1 VHQTARPAR
10 TAPAA
15 PRRPP
20 DWAELGLAL
29 AAFAVLAVVALTK
42 APRLVEPDDYAYQAS
57 IIALAH
63 GHLTLSDTQYHA
75 LLHYLQHLDHR
86 RSPVIP
92 EWHRTAAGRWISEKG
107 PGYPFLAVAFY
118 RLRLIRLVPLAYGL
132 LGCAGLY
139 LGARRW
145 LRRRFAGA
153 TTVALYCSSG
163 AAALFAWRDYLP
175 TFTDASLIAAGTG
188 ALLWAVL
195 ADDARP
201 RRRIIAGLLAFA
213 ALDAATL
220 ARYTDIL
227 VLAAAILAV
236 VAARLLRSIPAAA
249 LWWWLGSV
257 AAFAAALLL
266 ADTLVYGAP
275 AATGYRP
282 GQINFTLAS
291 VWPNLH
297 VMPGYLV
304 EAMPVLVPAVIT
316 CGWIAVRAVR
326 SWIGRSQASRS
337 QAGRSQ
343 GSRSE
348 HDGSGAGRSGAD
360 RSGAGRDL
368 AVAAALALSWLSV
381 WSLYLGYTWTAAAG
395 QPGPHGLGPL
405 HGSALMFVRFYVPG
419 LGAMALLAAWA
430 LIRLPRW
437 ALVTAV
443 AALYGLG
450 YWSCTDLAHFRLPGA
465 GTRMPVQESYYYPRS
480 RSRG

>member
-15 PRRPP
+15 PRRRP

-29 AAFAVLAVVALTK
+29 AAFAVLAVVALAK

-63 GHLTLSDTQYHA
+63 GHLTLSDAQYHA
-75 LLHYLQHLDHR
+75 LLGYLRHLDHR
-86 RSPVIP
+86 RSAVIP

-118 RLRLIRLVPLAYGL
+118 RLHLIRLTPLAYGL

-139 LGARRW
+139 VGARRW

-153 TTVALYCSSG
+153 TAVALYCSSG

-175 TFTDASLIAAGTG
+175 TFTDAALIAAGTG
-188 ALLWAVL
+188 TLLWAVL

-227 VLAAAILAV
+227 VLAAAVLAV

-282 GQINFTLAS
+282 GQINFTLGS

-304 EAMPVLVPAVIT
+304 EAMPVLVPACIA

-326 SWIGRSQASRS
+326 FRP
-337 QAGRSQ
+337 
-343 GSRSE
+343 
-348 HDGSGAGRSGAD
+348 
-360 RSGAGRDL
+360 GRDL
-368 AVAAALALSWLSV
+368 AVAAALVLSWLSV
-381 WSLYLGYTWTAAAG
+381 WSMYLGYTWTAAAG

-405 HGSALMFVRFYVPG
+405 HGSGLMFVRFYVPG

-437 ALVTAV
+437 ALVAAV
-443 AALYGLG
+443 AALYGIG
-450 YWSCTDLAHFRLPGA
+450 YWSFTDLARFHLPGA
-465 GTRMPVQESYYYPRS
+465 GTRMPVQESSYYPHS
-480 RSRG
+480 RSLP